1 MRGVF
6 DNFGLAIWLSAGVL
20 AVTVLLAASTPR
32 KSSDSGHRRRVRVA
46 RIFTFGFALIAAVA
60 TSIRGSR
67 LVLESGGDL
76 VLIPGGGGLGDLEQI
91 AASPTSLA
99 AVLLA
104 GNILLYIPLGFAGT
118 IGWYDRRR
126 LVLAGCLLLSVAV
139 ETVQLLALGRVAAT
153 DDVILNMVGGSIGY
167 VLAILIV
174 GREPDDAESDHPSG
188 GRGGT

>member
-6 DNFGLAIWLSAGVL
+6 DNFGLAIWLSAGVF
-20 AVTVLLAASTPR
+20 AVTVLLAASTP
-32 KSSDSGHRRRVRVA
+32 SNPSGSGHPRRVRVA
-46 RIFTFGFALIAAVA
+46 RIFTLGFALIATLA
-60 TSIRGSR
+60 TSLRGRR
-67 LVLESGGDL
+67 LVFESGGDL
-76 VLIPGGGGLGDLEQI
+76 VLVPGGGGLGDLEQI

-104 GNILLYIPLGFAGT
+104 GNVLLYIPIGFAGT

-153 DDVILNMVGGSIGY
+153 DDVILNMVGASIGY

-174 GREPDDAESDHPSG
+174 RREVDEAESDHLR